1 MNDMKIVI
9 APDSFKESL
18 SALEVANAIEEGF
31 REFFPDAVFVK
42 VPMADGG
49 EGLVHSLVNT
59 VDGEVVKQRV
69 TGPLGEK
76 VEGFFGLIH
85 GGESAVIEMAAAAGL
100 DLISRAE
107 RNPLHTT
114 TFGVGE
120 LILASLDHQVKRIIL
135 GLGGSST
142 NDGGAGMIQA
152 LGGKLLDVDGREIG
166 FGGGA
171 LADLHTIN
179 LDGLD
184 PRLSGITIEVA
195 CDVDNPLLGATGASA
210 VFGPQKEATEE
221 MVRVLDH
228 NLGHFARVIERDL
241 GKSVASIPGAGAA
254 GGLGAGL
261 LAFLSCTLQRGIEI
275 VVGATGLEEHV
286 RDASLVITGEGKID
300 SQTIYGKTPIGVAAV
315 AKKHNIPVI
324 GLAGSLGTGYEAVY
338 KHGINAV
345 FSVIPRVTTLED
357 ALKEAYPNIVSAS
370 RNIACILAMRNGGVM
385 TM

>member
-1 MNDMKIVI
+1 MNYMKIVI

-31 REFFPDAVFVK
+31 REVFPDAVFVK

-59 VDGEVVKQRV
+59 LDGKVIKQRV

-76 VEGFFGLIH
+76 VEGFLGLIH
-85 GGESAVIEMAAAAGL
+85 EGKTAVIEMAAAAGL
-100 DLISRAE
+100 DLVSLDE
-107 RNPLHTT
+107 RNPLYTT

-120 LILASLDHQVKRIIL
+120 LILAALDHQVKRIIL

-142 NDGGAGMIQA
+142 NDGGAGMVQA
-152 LGGKLLDVDGREIG
+152 LGGKLLDVDGCEIG

-171 LADLHTIN
+171 LANLHTIN
-179 LDGLD
+179 LDSLD

-210 VFGPQKEATEE
+210 VFGPQKGATEE
-221 MVRVLDH
+221 IVRVLDD

-241 GKSVASIPGAGAA
+241 RKSVAAIPGAGAA

-261 LAFLSCTLQRGIEI
+261 LALFPCMLQKGIEI
-275 VVGATGLEEHV
+275 VIAATGLEEHI
-286 RDASLVITGEGKID
+286 RDASIVITGEGKID

-324 GLAGSLGTGYEAVY
+324 GLAGSLGAGYEAVFQ
-338 KHGINAV
+338 HGINTV
-345 FSVIPRVTTLED
+345 FSVIPKVTTLED
-357 ALKEAYPNIVSAS
+357 ALKNAYPNIVSAS
-370 RNIACILAMRNGGVM
+370 SNIACTLAMRVYSGAS
-385 TM
+385 